1 MIEKQDDDKSK
12 KELYLTLIQINLHKA
27 ISQLKLIIQETE
39 VLQFKEQMEKDKQIK
54 EEYEKPQSK
63 IPLKIFHVPVIIPK
77 KEIINNIKLNS

>member
-39 VLQFKEQMEKDKQIK
+39 VLQFKEQMEKDKKNMKNPNQK
-54 EEYEKPQSK
+54 F
-63 IPLKIFHVPVIIPK
+63 L
-77 KEIINNIKLNS
+77 